1 MKWLVPSATGHGAHY
16 PRTMAKSSPA
26 DLAVAFRS
34 LPRRLNE
41 AIAAARRAN
50 ATSAA
55 DGHAA
60 RLTALVDKA
69 AGLLQVGSGPD
80 LAATTEAI
88 ATTLH
93 DTDPERWD
101 DAKLDEV
108 RAIALEAGAAIR
120 SIEDLAR

>member
-1 MKWLVPSATGHGAHY
+1 
-16 PRTMAKSSPA
+16 MAKSSPA

-41 AIAAARRAN
+41 ALAAAHDAN
-50 ATSAA
+50 ASSAA
-55 DGHAA
+55 DGYAA
-60 RLTALVDKA
+60 HLAALVDKA
-69 AGLLQVGSGPD
+69 AGLLRVASGPD
-80 LAATTEAI
+80 LAATSEAI

-101 DAKLDEV
+101 DAKLDEL
-108 RAIALEAGAAIR
+108 RAIALDAGAAIR